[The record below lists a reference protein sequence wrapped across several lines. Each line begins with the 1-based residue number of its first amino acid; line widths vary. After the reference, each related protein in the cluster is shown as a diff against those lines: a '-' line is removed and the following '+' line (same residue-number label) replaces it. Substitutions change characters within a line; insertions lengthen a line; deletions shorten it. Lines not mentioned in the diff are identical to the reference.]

1 MCVFIDEVE
10 LQMIAVDAKLLYKF
24 VVSYFV
30 SWLPLVE
37 WNKICLQQIP
47 SMIQVLFEPIRN
59 PLVQH
64 QLAKVLVEFLNI
76 VVERTGGV

>member
-10 LQMIAVDAKLLYKF
+10 LQVIAVDAKLLYQF

-37 WNKICLQQIP
+37 WNKICLLQIP
-47 SMIQVLFEPIRN
+47 FIIPALFEPIRN
-59 PLVQH
+59 ALVRH
-64 QLAKVLVEFLNI
+64 QLAKV
-76 VVERTGGV
+76 GV